1 MNADPIAP
9 AYRWLE
15 YAAFGHA
22 LEDARFDF
30 LAYAVDARRVLILG
44 EGDGRFLA
52 RLLDYNRHT
61 NVTVIDA
68 SARMIELARDRVPGS
83 ELSRVQFLH
92 GDWSVLPAGSYDL
105 VVSHFFLDVFACAE
119 AAAVIGKVNAVLA
132 PGSAWLI
139 SEFHVPAGAFRQLHA
154 RLWLSA
160 MYAFFAV
167 TTGLRASELPPYR
180 DILAGCG
187 FAEIDCKERRF
198 GLIRSQVWRKT
209 TSTQTAPVRDLCAP
223 GPPETPGC
231 ASPRKRPA

>member
-22 LEDARFDF
+22 LEDARLDF

-52 RLLDYNRHT
+52 RLLEYNRHT
-61 NVTVIDA
+61 NVTVIDS

-92 GDWSVLPAGSYDL
+92 GDWSVLPAHSFDL
-105 VVSHFFLDVFACAE
+105 VVSHFFLDVFASAE
-119 AAAVIGKVNAVLA
+119 AEAVIAKVSAVLA

-139 SEFHVPAGAFRQLHA
+139 SEFHEPADAFRQLHA
-154 RLWLSA
+154 RLWLRA
-160 MYAFFAV
+160 MYVFFAA
-167 TTGLRASELPPYR
+167 TTGLRASKLPRYR
-180 DILAGCG
+180 DCLVRYG
-187 FAEIDCKERRF
+187 FAEVDYSERRF

-209 TSTQTAPVRDLCAP
+209 TSIQTAPDRDLCAL

-231 ASPRKRPA
+231 ASPRRRPA